1 MDKQKKYFGIIG
13 FCVALALLI
22 FGAYQLIMPKVK
34 EIETLEGTITEKQET
49 LSKKENELK
58 IVQAKIKK
66 IKDSIITSQ
75 KKIYSPVEAE
85 LGEDTLF
92 FTLYSDVIEMVNS
105 NSIKIKS
112 LDYVYNP
119 ETDAFVKFGKDVY
132 FVCDVNM
139 ELVSNYV
146 NLGKLIEDIYQ
157 YPYYIKI
164 NEIDVKPYEKDKKIL
179 LTSLSLRLYA
189 HTAPEEEPLNTSE
202 ETVPAGEAPLAGAE
216 TALPQ

>member
-34 EIETLEGTITEKQET
+34 EIETLEGTITEKQEM

-139 ELVSNYV
+139 DLVSNYV
-146 NLGKLIEDIYQ
+146 NLGKLVQDLYQ

-164 NEIDVKPYEKDKKIL
+164 NELDVKPYDKDKTIL
-179 LTSLSLRLYA
+179 LSKLSLRLYA
-189 HTAPEEEPLNTSE
+189 HTAPDDTEDIKSLPGEEKVLD
-202 ETVPAGEAPLAGAE
+202 GA
-216 TALPQ
+216 TTNLPQ